1 MLSAEELKIFTQKA
15 CFLGLK
21 EASES
26 VNITYHQA
34 REICL
39 RRNIKYIKKINSKK
53 TKQ

>member
-1 MLSAEELKIFTQKA
+1 MLNAEELKIFTQKA

-39 RRNIKYIKKINSKK
+39 SRNIKYLKKRTSKK
-53 TKQ
+53 KK